1 MVVLVVVVFIGLE
14 LLAAVEDG
22 FTMLV
27 VVVLGELVALAAR
40 LLLEG
45 VRSGLQTG
53 QSGLLQFFQ

>member
-53 QSGLLQFFQ
+53 Q